1 MGRTHSYVVTRPYLC
16 KTPAVPFLERLG
28 SDCARHPLRVI
39 AVWVLALATTVALAQ
54 SIGHVYSDNVNLT
67 GTESDTGRVLLAA
80 DDPGAGGY
88 VGQVV
93 VHPHRGP
100 VSAVSAEVSAT
111 VADLSRL
118 PDVISVSDPLSAG
131 SNAVSPSGTIAYI
144 DMHLS
149 VQPRTL
155 GSSYVA
161 DLRRATRPLT
171 SARVE
176 VAYGGQFDALTRPKA
191 HDGISELVG
200 FAVALVVLLVGFGSL
215 AAAGLPLLT
224 ALAATLVGLQA
235 LGIAA
240 AAVSFGTAAPTLAT
254 MIGLGVG
261 IDYALF
267 LTTRHRQ
274 RLIDGTDPVLAAGE
288 SVSTSG
294 RAVLVAATTVSV
306 ALLGLFASGI
316 GFLGMLGLAAVFGVV
331 CAAAGAVTLV
341 PAVLGLLGRNID
353 RLRVNAS
360 PVAESGRDG
369 DWWHR
374 YAASVGRRPW
384 AFLAVGALI
393 LGVVALPLL
402 SIRLGHV
409 GDGAD
414 PRSYTDKQAYD
425 LIAEGFGVGADGP
438 LSVVVRLPAGT
449 SASSRGGQTIAAR
462 LTSAIA
468 GSPDVAHASPLE
480 PTPDGSLL
488 VGSVVPASSPQ
499 SQATVTLF
507 DRLYHRTLPSALAGT
522 GATAY
527 LTGATAAQTQFDAS
541 LASSLPVIIGVV
553 VACAFLLILTAFRS
567 LLLAIKA
574 AVLNLASISA
584 AYGVVV
590 AVFQWGW
597 GRGLLG
603 VGENVPIEAYV
614 PVFMFAIVFG
624 LSMDYEIFLL
634 SRVKEHW
641 DRTHDQHAAVA
652 GGLSATGR
660 VITCAALIMASVFLA
675 FVTSTEVVIK
685 QIAVGLSVSVVLD
698 ATIVRLLLVPAVM
711 YLLGRWSW
719 WLPRPLERILPHLDV
734 DPALPGAGQRPA
746 AAPVSR

>member
-1 MGRTHSYVVTRPYLC
+1 MPL
-16 KTPAVPFLERLG
+16 LQRLG
-28 SDCARHPLRVI
+28 SGCARHALYVI
-39 AVWVLALATTVALAQ
+39 AAWLVALAVTVGLGQ

-67 GTESDTGRVLLAA
+67 GSESNTGQVLLAA
-80 DDPGAGGY
+80 NDPGAGGN

-93 VHPHRGP
+93 VHTLNGP
-100 VSAVSAEVSAT
+100 VSAASSEVSAT
-111 VADLSRL
+111 VADLSKL
-118 PDVISVSDPLSAG
+118 PDVISVSNPLSAG
-131 SNAVSPSGTIAYI
+131 STAVSPSGTIAYI

-149 VQPRTL
+149 VQPRAL

-161 DLRRATRPLT
+161 DLHRATRPLT
-171 SARVE
+171 DAHAE
-176 VAYGGQFDALTRPKA
+176 VAYGGQFDTLTRPKA
-191 HDGISELVG
+191 DDRTSELVG

-224 ALAATLVGLQA
+224 ALVATLVGLQA
-235 LGIAA
+235 LGLAA
-240 AAVSFGTAAPTLAT
+240 AAVTFGTAAPTLAT

-274 RLIDGTDPVLAAGE
+274 RVINGVDPIVAAGQ

-294 RAVLVAATTVSV
+294 RAVLVAATTVSI

-316 GFLGMLGLAAVFGVV
+316 SFLGLLGLAAVFGVV

-341 PAVLGLLGRNID
+341 PALLGLLGRNID
-353 RLRVNAS
+353 RFRVTTI
-360 PVAESGRDG
+360 PVAEAGRDG

-384 AFLAVGALI
+384 AFLAVGVVL
-393 LGVVALPLL
+393 LGVIALPLL

-414 PRSYTDKQAYD
+414 PKSYTDRQAYD
-425 LIAEGFGVGADGP
+425 LIAKGFGVGADGP
-438 LSVVVRLPAGT
+438 LSIVVRMPEGT
-449 SASSRGGQTIAAR
+449 SAFSGGGQAIAVKV
-462 LTSAIA
+462 TSAIA
-468 GSPDVAHASPLE
+468 ASADVAHASPLT
-480 PTPDGSLL
+480 PTPDGALL
-488 VGSVVPASSPQ
+488 VGSVVPSSSPQ
-499 SQATVTLF
+499 SQATVSLF
-507 DRLYHRTLPSALAGT
+507 DRLYHKTLPSALAGT
-522 GATAY
+522 GATGY
-527 LTGATAAQTQFDAS
+527 VTGATAAQTQFDAS
-541 LASSLPVIIGVV
+541 LASSLPIIIAVV

-574 AVLNLASISA
+574 AVLNLVSISA
-584 AYGVVV
+584 AYGVIV

-597 GRGLLG
+597 GRSLLG
-603 VGENVPIEAYV
+603 VSENVPIEAYV

-641 DRTHDQHAAVA
+641 DQTHDQHSAVA
-652 GGLSATGR
+652 RGLSATGR
-660 VITCAALIMASVFLA
+660 VITCAALIMASVFMA
-675 FVTSTEVVIK
+675 FVTSTDVVIK

-711 YLLGRWSW
+711 YLLGSRAW
-719 WLPRPLERILPHLDV
+719 WLPRSLERVIPHLDV
-734 DPALPGAGQRPA
+734 DPLLPEDAQHPA
-746 AAPVSR
+746 ATPVSR